1 MANVGGI
8 DRILRFVAGAA
19 LALVGLKP
27 ALVGIAATGMLHWV
41 LFAVGLVMIGTAAF
55 KFCPAYTLLGM
66 NSCPLNQK
74 PKSE

>member
-8 DRILRFVAGAA
+8 DRVLRFVVGAG

-41 LFAVGLVMIGTAAF
+41 LFAVGLVMIGTAVF

-66 NSCPLNQK
+66 NTCPLNQK